1 MSGERDIKG
10 TRVETNTKKKVVAS
24 RKVFARV
31 SPNAPSARDVTFLG
45 VKTRKGGGRSCAS
58 DVARENL
65 SNPERSEKPLAFD
78 RGDR

>member
-1 MSGERDIKG
+1 
-10 TRVETNTKKKVVAS
+10 
-24 RKVFARV
+24 
-31 SPNAPSARDVTFLG
+31 

>member
-1 MSGERDIKG
+1 
-10 TRVETNTKKKVVAS
+10 
-24 RKVFARV
+24 VFARM